1 MTDKLKSVFDAFLS
15 EMPEI
20 GKNKKEK
27 VCKKHKELLYD
38 YAKKVEKIIEPR
50 ILSRSLKHFTYN
62 AEETAEYLFEYE
74 VKALGEVSDVKL
86 KYVCYEIVSSMLCLI
101 DGMSSENDFHKVKTT
116 LIKTNCEGLNFLWG
130 EYYHEP

>member
-1 MTDKLKSVFDAFLS
+1 MTNTLKLVFDAFIS

-20 GKNKKEK
+20 RKDKKEK
-27 VCKKHKELLYD
+27 VCKKHKEFLYD
-38 YAKKVEKIIEPR
+38 YAKKVKKIIEPH
-50 ILSRSLKHFTYN
+50 ILSKSLKYFTYN

-74 VKALGEVSDVKL
+74 VKTLGEISDVKL
-86 KYVCYEIVSSMLCLI
+86 KYVCYEIVSGMLCLI

-116 LIKTNCEGLNFLWG
+116 LIQNNCEGLCFLWG